1 MPKEPREFQKIRYLL
16 LAINDADRAYVRKW
30 FLRWVAEDGTLLGL
44 RPPSLYQTGGIERP
58 IIEQQPMKRGKSNQ

>member
-30 FLRWVAEDGTLLGL
+30 FLRWIAEDGKLLAPSSAPLYGGGAHYKPSDKI
-44 RPPSLYQTGGIERP
+44 PPTG
-58 IIEQQPMKRGKSNQ
+58 